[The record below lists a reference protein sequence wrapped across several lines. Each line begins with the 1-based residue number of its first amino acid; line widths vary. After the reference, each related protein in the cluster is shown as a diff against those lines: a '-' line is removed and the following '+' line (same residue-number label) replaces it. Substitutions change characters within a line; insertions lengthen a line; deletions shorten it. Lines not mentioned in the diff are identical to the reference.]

1 VEIEVNSTI
10 LAAAMLGKSD
20 SLINDPVFKEI
31 QQLLLLP
38 WQVRVFFVR
47 EIVVLISFTN
57 CGHDFWLCRHRLH
70 TVPEELFTWVLYPNL
85 MRGSYIYINN

>member
-10 LAAAMLGKSD
+10 LAAAMLGKID

-38 WQVRVFFVR
+38 
-47 EIVVLISFTN
+47 
-57 CGHDFWLCRHRLH
+57 
-70 TVPEELFTWVLYPNL
+70 
-85 MRGSYIYINN
+85 